1 MAKLSK
7 NHTLFII
14 LGLLGCLFMIILVIA
29 FMYILT
35 LEDNIMTIS
44 KNKEDT
50 IIKNAVIQYRK
61 DKATSGEPNVQY
73 DDDGMLLTDE
83 RYGNAG
89 MPKTLVLKGVP
100 ILCFEWANIGDESK
114 CTKKQLNTIEEFF
127 KENKENMD
135 WDKEYFEY

>member
-1 MAKLSK
+1 MSKLSK
-7 NHTLFII
+7 KHKLLIISGLTGVLFII
-14 LGLLGCLFMIILVIA
+14 ILAIA

-35 LEDNIMTIS
+35 LENNIMTIS
-44 KNKEDT
+44 TMNEDK
-50 IIKNAVIQYRK
+50 IIKNAVMQYKK
-61 DKATSGEPNVQY
+61 DKATSGEPDVQY
-73 DDDGMLLTDE
+73 DENGMTLTDE

-114 CTKKQLNTIEEFF
+114 CTEEQLNTIEAFF
-127 KENKENMD
+127 KENKNLD

>member
-1 MAKLSK
+1 MPKLSK
-7 NHTLFII
+7 KHSLFII
-14 LGLLGCLFMIILVIA
+14 LGLLCGLLIIILIIT

-44 KNKEDT
+44 TNKEDA
-50 IIKNAVIQYRK
+50 IIKNAVTQYRK

-73 DDDGMLLTDE
+73 DEEGMLLTDE

-100 ILCFEWANIGDESK
+100 ILCFEWVNIGDESK
-114 CTKKQLNTIEEFF
+114 CTMEQLNTIEKFF
-127 KENKENMD
+127 RENKENID